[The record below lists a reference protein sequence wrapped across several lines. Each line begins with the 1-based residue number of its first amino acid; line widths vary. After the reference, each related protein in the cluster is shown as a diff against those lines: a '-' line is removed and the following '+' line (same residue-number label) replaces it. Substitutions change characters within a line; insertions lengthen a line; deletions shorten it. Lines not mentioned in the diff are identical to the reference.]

1 MLKVEVD
8 GVTKSY
14 HDIDDPFFI
23 ETFPKIKDHTITA
36 MGGAEPT
43 WALYKSIEYIVKNDI
58 PGDIRRMWCL
68 ERWIHPPRC
77 DGADPL
83 RRYIEKALPLR
94 HLQRDAASG

>member
-43 WALYKSIEYIVKNDI
+43 WALYKSIEYIV
-58 PGDIRRMWCL
+58 
-68 ERWIHPPRC
+68 
-77 DGADPL
+77 
-83 RRYIEKALPLR
+83 
-94 HLQRDAASG
+94 